1 MQFLFYSCRN
11 FYAQLSY
18 LCYQIFNT
26 KRLWIFI
33 YIDVM
38 GLVANVIVCAI
49 WSLYF
54 FILKKEPTDEGEG
67 VTAAEPILD
76 EKV

>member
-1 MQFLFYSCRN
+1 MDF
-11 FYAQLSY
+11 
-18 LCYQIFNT
+18 
-26 KRLWIFI
+26 